1 MPVSTLSNS
10 LLKDKMNNLP
20 DSKKQELVKLKE
32 ACSEFESIFMH
43 QMLKE
48 MRKTVNPKNSLV
60 YGGQAEEIFSDML
73 DQERSKEIKIGLG
86 DLMFRQLSKSIIS
99 STNKPKNN
107 IEIIR

>member
-1 MPVSTLSNS
+1 MTVSTLSNS
-10 LLKDKMNNLP
+10 LLAEKIKNLP
-20 DSKKQELVKLKE
+20 DNKKQELTKLKE

-86 DLMFRQLSKSIIS
+86 DMMFRQLSQSIIS
-99 STNKPKNN
+99 SNNKPRKK
-107 IEIIR
+107 